1 MTRIYEMVIHPANDK
16 FPNINRMNEEPD
28 CDNCEYC
35 KYIGTFAGK
44 FYVDC
49 NYPNEQH

>member
-1 MTRIYEMVIHPANDK
+1 MARIYEMVIHPKDDK
-16 FPNINRMNEEPD
+16 CPNVDRMYEEPD
-28 CDNCEYC
+28 CDGCEYC

-49 NYPNEQH
+49 DYTE